1 MPPARTPLTPDRII
15 ATAIGIADQ
24 DGLDAVSMRTVAA
37 QLDVVPM
44 ALYKHV
50 RDKNALLGGMIDA
63 VVAAYPGPP
72 TDLVWTEDL
81 RWRILAA
88 RRELGRH
95 PWLRQAIETATRRT
109 PAVLIYMNTL
119 AGVFAAGNV
128 SYDLT
133 HYAMHA
139 LGHRIWGFS
148 PEAFSTPEP
157 DEEPPDPETLAA
169 MATAFPHIAAIAQSA
184 ATLNPSGACD
194 PDAEFV
200 FTLDLLLDAF
210 ERLHAS
216 GWSSSEHIRE

>member
-1 MPPARTPLTPDRII
+1 MSPSRTPLTPARII
-15 ATAIGIADQ
+15 TTAIAIADR

-50 RDKNALLGGMIDA
+50 RDKSALLGGMIDA
-63 VVAAYPGPP
+63 IVASYPEPP
-72 TDLVWTEDL
+72 ADLVWTEEL

-88 RRELGRH
+88 RDLLSRH

-148 PEAFSTPEP
+148 PEAFSTSEP
-157 DEEPPDPETLAA
+157 DEEQPDPETLAA
-169 MATAFPHIAAIAQSA
+169 MAAAFPHIAAIAQSA

-210 ERLHAS
+210 ERLHSA
-216 GWSSSEHIRE
+216 GWSSTEQHRG